1 MHQPIKDFTELI
13 SKQLE
18 IKEPIYEFGA
28 FQVSG
33 QEGFA
38 DLRPYFPNK
47 KYVGADMR
55 LGTGVDVVL
64 DLHNIALQDESVGTV
79 LCFDTLEHVEDPRK
93 AINEIYR
100 ILKPGGILAISS
112 VMYCPIHDYPSD
124 YWRFTP
130 EAFKSIM
137 KPFKTTFV
145 GALGKKEFPHVVVGI
160 GIKGDWEI
168 ANNFLNA
175 YKDWETKETAII
187 LPQESPIEKEE
198 KRSFHILKMFI
209 PPIMVKLLK
218 LILR

>member
-13 SKQLE
+13 SKQIE

-38 DLRPYFPNK
+38 DLRSYFPNK

-55 LGTGVDVVL
+55 MGTGVDVIL
-64 DLHNIALQDESVGTV
+64 DLHNIELQDESVGTV
-79 LCFDTLEHVEDPRK
+79 LCFDTLEHVEYPSK
-93 AINEIYR
+93 ALDEIYR
-100 ILKPGGILAISS
+100 ILKPGGVLAISS

-145 GALGKKEFPHVVVGI
+145 GTLGKKEFPHVVVGV
-160 GIKGDWEI
+160 GIKGDWTITESFI
-168 ANNFLNA
+168 NA
-175 YKDWETKETAII
+175 YKEWEMKENAII
-187 LPQESPIEKEE
+187 LHRELSPVKED
-198 KRSFHILKMFI
+198 RNYSSIIKMFI

-218 LILR
+218 LFR